1 MKHRVFAV
9 IAVLILIFALAVP
22 VAAEE
27 VPHFAAYSAD
37 YGSEDGGILTP
48 LLVGVGVSG
57 LICFG
62 LVSLQ
67 KSVHKKTG
75 ASDYITEEGVHIS
88 HASDRFTH
96 TTQTRRKLQNN
107 QNTKK

>member
-1 MKHRVFAV
+1 MKRRFLA
-9 IAVLILIFALAVP
+9 AAAALVLLLALSVP
-22 VAAEE
+22 VAAAEMP
-27 VPHFAAYSAD
+27 VFLSYASD
-37 YGSEDGGILTP
+37 YEDGGILTP
-48 LLVGVGVSG
+48 LIVGVGISA
-57 LICFG
+57 LICFV

-96 TTQTRRKLQNN
+96 TTQTRRKLQTN
-107 QNTKK
+107 QNSKK

>member
-1 MKHRVFAV
+1 MGCLYPVVSHKGGGKMKWVKKDSGF
-9 IAVLILIFALAVP
+9 
-22 VAAEE
+22 
-27 VPHFAAYSAD
+27 
-37 YGSEDGGILTP
+37 
-48 LLVGVGVSG
+48 LLSFFINLLFNLEWAIPA
-57 LICFG
+57 LICFV

-96 TTQTRRKLQNN
+96 TTQTRRKLQTN
-107 QNTKK
+107 QNGKK

>member
-1 MKHRVFAV
+1 MKRRFLAV
-9 IAVLILIFALAVP
+9 AAALSLLLALAVP
-22 VAAEE
+22 AAASEI
-27 VPHFAAYSAD
+27 PGFLSYASD
-37 YGSEDGGILTP
+37 YEDGGILTP
-48 LLVGVGVSG
+48 LIVGVGISG
-57 LICFG
+57 LICFV

-88 HASDRFTH
+88 QASDRFTH

-107 QNTKK
+107 QNNRK